1 MGASVDFA
9 GNHGVCVY
17 GKLRRH
23 GGTVYQ
29 PIRCAVAG
37 AAYHQPQLPTSGGSH
52 VQTPLRRSLI
62 QSVSLIIYCTA
73 PILLLSLVVFIV
85 RLVYHSFIV
94 NLALSAVAV
103 GFTLRGAQFYFRSL
117 VG

>member
-1 MGASVDFA
+1 M
-9 GNHGVCVY
+9 
-17 GKLRRH
+17 
-23 GGTVYQ
+23 
-29 PIRCAVAG
+29 
-37 AAYHQPQLPTSGGSH
+37 
-52 VQTPLRRSLI
+52 
-62 QSVSLIIYCTA
+62 SLIIYCTA